1 MDHGAAFLLWTLCWL
16 LSMISDHVNMISGYF
31 NYLTPSG
38 DQQSLEWLVQ
48 NIFGGKQDE
57 ISILT
62 VSISVI
68 VTHSRCTFLGP
79 NG

>member
-1 MDHGAAFLLWTLCWL
+1 
-16 LSMISDHVNMISGYF
+16 MISDHVNMIPGYC
-31 NYLTPSG
+31 NSLTPSG

-79 NG
+79 NGW